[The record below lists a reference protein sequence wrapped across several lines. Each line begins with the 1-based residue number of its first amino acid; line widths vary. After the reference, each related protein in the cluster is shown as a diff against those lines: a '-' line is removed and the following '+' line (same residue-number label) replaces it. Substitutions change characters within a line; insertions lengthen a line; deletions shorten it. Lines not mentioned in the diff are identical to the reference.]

1 MKKNVGRNVMVQTSR
16 GEMKLVP
23 TGQLLNYEKLQESA
37 ELLVKEWNK
46 LDRSAQDWN
55 RLDTLVEYIENDLA
69 WLKAKKD
76 T

>member
-16 GEMKLVP
+16 GEMKLVA